1 MPRSPNR
8 LLAPRPRRP
17 RYGAGAASAADASPS
32 VRIFKVSYTIV
43 SDVSLRR
50 VLMDVGA
57 FAYRNAKW
65 LFGVGFQSP
74 AVVHE
79 VDDDVDIAVVEY
91 SIEIDPAGVGQYWKT
106 LTAHLPTLDYYKP
119 NTAHIV
125 DENDDVV

>member
-17 RYGAGAASAADASPS
+17 RYGAGAVSATDASPS
-32 VRIFKVSYTIV
+32 VRIFKVSYTIA
-43 SDVSLRR
+43 SDLSLRR
-50 VLMDVGA
+50 VLMDVGT

-65 LFGVGFQSP
+65 FGVGFQSR
-74 AVVHE
+74 AVVRE
-79 VDDDVDIAVVEY
+79 VDDVDLAVVEY
-91 SIEIDPAGVGQYWKT
+91 SIEIDPADVGQYWTT
-106 LTAHLPTLDYYKP
+106 LSTHLPTLGYYKP